1 MKHVFPITVFS
12 RACILALSVTAM
24 SLAACGPKVFTKGE
38 YDDPNRVELLDDK
51 FNEADMQQMA
61 DTIVEAMLGCP
72 DIKNAKTP
80 PTIALAKVANRT
92 EEHIDTDSLTDMI
105 RTNLIKSRKVKF
117 VDRKS
122 RGELDEEYAYGETGK
137 VSKETAK
144 KAGKQIGVDY
154 LLNGAM
160 ATNIQQV
167 ANDKLIYY
175 KLTMNLTNTDTSII
189 DCSEEKQIRKKYR
202 KRSTGIL

>member
-1 MKHVFPITVFS
+1 MRK
-12 RACILALSVTAM
+12 LLLSVIF
-24 SLAACGPKVFTKGE
+24 LASFAIVSCGPKVYTKGD
-38 YDDPNRVELLDDK
+38 YDDPNRVDLLDDK

-61 DTIVEAMLGCP
+61 DTIVDAIITCQ
-72 DIKNAKTP
+72 DIKGAKSP

-105 RTNLIKSRKVKF
+105 RTNLIRSRKVKF

-122 RGELDEEYAYGETGK
+122 RSELDEEYAYGDSGK
-137 VSKETAK
+137 VSKDTAK
-144 KAGKQIGVDY
+144 KGGSQIGVDY

-160 ATNIQQV
+160 ATNIQEV

-175 KLTMNLTNTDTSII
+175 KLTMNLTNTTSSVI
-189 DCSEEKQIRKKYR
+189 DCSEEKQIRKKFR
-202 KRSTGIL
+202 KHSTGLF

>member
-1 MKHVFPITVFS
+1 MRKFLFS
-12 RACILALSVTAM
+12 SILFA
-24 SLAACGPKVFTKGE
+24 SLMIVSCGPKVYTKGD
-38 YDDPNRVELLDDK
+38 YDDPNRVDLLDDK

-61 DTIVEAMLGCP
+61 DTIVDAIITCQ
-72 DIKNAKTP
+72 DIKGAKAP

-122 RGELDEEYAYGETGK
+122 RGELEEEYAYSGSGK
-137 VSKETAK
+137 VSKETTK
-144 KAGKQIGVDY
+144 KAGSQIGVDY

-160 ATNIQQV
+160 ATNIQEV

-175 KLTMNLTNTDTSII
+175 KLTMNLTNTTTSVI
-189 DCSEEKQIRKKYR
+189 DCSEEKQIRKKFR
-202 KRSTGIL
+202 KRSTGLF

>member
-1 MKHVFPITVFS
+1 MRK
-12 RACILALSVTAM
+12 LLLSVIF
-24 SLAACGPKVFTKGE
+24 LASFAIVSCGPKVYTKGD
-38 YDDPNRVELLDDK
+38 YDDPNRVDLLDDK

-61 DTIVEAMLGCP
+61 DTIVDAIITCQ
-72 DIKNAKTP
+72 DIKGAKSP

-122 RGELDEEYAYGETGK
+122 RSELDEEYAYGDSGK
-137 VSKETAK
+137 VSKDTAK
-144 KAGKQIGVDY
+144 KGGSQIGVDY

-160 ATNIQQV
+160 ATNIQEV

-175 KLTMNLTNTDTSII
+175 KLTMNLTNTTSSVI
-189 DCSEEKQIRKKYR
+189 DCSEEKQIRKKFR
-202 KRSTGIL
+202 KHSTGLF

>member
-1 MKHVFPITVFS
+1 MMRTVFQLFVCF
-12 RACILALSVTAM
+12 ACIGFV
-24 SLAACGPKVFTKGE
+24 ACGPKVYTKGD
-38 YDDPNRVELLDDK
+38 YDDPERVELLDDK

-61 DTIVEAMLGCP
+61 DTIVDAIVSCP
-72 DIKNAKTP
+72 DVKVAKVL

-122 RGELDEEYAYGETGK
+122 RGEIDEEYAYGESGK
-137 VSKETAK
+137 VSRETQK
-144 KAGKQIGVDY
+144 KGGKQIGVDY
-154 LLNGAM
+154 LLNGAL
-160 ATNIQQV
+160 ATNIQEV

-175 KLTMNLTNTDTSII
+175 KLTMNLTNTTSSVI

-202 KRSTGIL
+202 KRSTGLF